1 MFKTLSDPFV
11 GHITMFRVISG
22 RVRPDASMHN
32 ATQGTDE
39 RIGQLFTLARQGSR
53 VAWQRSSPA
62 TSAPSP
68 SWHMRIPA
76 TRSARSPTRCTLA
89 PVDLPE
95 PLLAYAIA
103 PKTKGDEDKLAT
115 GLARLREED
124 PTLRV
129 SRNEETHETVMHGMG
144 EAHLEVMIERLKRK
158 FGVEVTTGAGEDRVP
173 RDDPG
178 QGQGAGTPREA
189 VGGPRPVRGLRYR
202 TRAVAPR

>member
-1 MFKTLSDPFV
+1 MQ
-11 GHITMFRVISG
+11 RA
-22 RVRPDASMHN
+22 RP
-32 ATQGTDE
+32 
-39 RIGQLFTLARQGSR
+39 
-53 VAWQRSSPA
+53 SS
-62 TSAPSP
+62 
-68 SWHMRIPA
+68 
-76 TRSARSPTRCTLA
+76 
-89 PVDLPE
+89 LPE

-158 FGVEVTTGAGEDRVP
+158 FGVEVTTAPAKIAYP

-178 QGQGAGTPREA
+178 RRRRASAGT
-189 VGGPRPVRGLRYR
+189 
-202 TRAVAPR
+202 